1 LGVREPLLGPRVWA
15 QYRGLGCGKRIAPR
29 PDGACSGVREVF
41 EAMDRRA
48 MIREYKDAS
57 RPMGVFRV
65 FNTATR
71 SSFVGSSVDL
81 PSMLNRQRFQ
91 LEAGSHPN
99 KPLQEDWNSSSPE
112 SFVFEVLDTLEQS
125 DDPGHESLDEV
136 RALEDLWVD
145 RMRSAGESLYNRD
158 PVQDG

>member
-1 LGVREPLLGPRVWA
+1 
-15 QYRGLGCGKRIAPR
+15 
-29 PDGACSGVREVF
+29 
-41 EAMDRRA
+41 
-48 MIREYKDAS
+48 
-57 RPMGVFRV
+57 MGVFRV